1 MADTPVAPEETPDT
15 PVAPEETPAAAE
27 AVVINVGDPIEARC
41 TKCRAN
47 NPHVI
52 ITMVEDAPLKV
63 QCDIC
68 SREHKFRLPSV
79 KKKPAARRVVDPKV
93 AERKEWETLRPDM
106 NEKDAKDYSMT
117 GAFKVDSLIKHA
129 TFGLGLVQRVAG
141 TQKIEVLFEDGK
153 KLMRCK

>member
-1 MADTPVAPEETPDT
+1 MSDTPVT
-15 PVAPEETPAAAE
+15 PEETPATAE
-27 AVVINVGDPIEARC
+27 KVVLVAGDPIEARC

-52 ITMVEDAPLKV
+52 ITMADDSPLKV
-63 QCDIC
+63 QCDVC
-68 SREHKFRLPSV
+68 SRQHKYRLPSAP
-79 KKKPAARRVVDPKV
+79 KKPSVRRVVDPKV
-93 AERKEWETLRPDM
+93 AERKEWELLRPEM

-117 GAFKVDSLIKHA
+117 GSFKVDSLIKHA
-129 TFGLGLVQRVAG
+129 TFGLGVVQRVAG

>member
-1 MADTPVAPEETPDT
+1 MADTPVAPEET

-27 AVVINVGDPIEARC
+27 KVVHAVGDPIEARC

-52 ITMVEDAPLKV
+52 ISLAEEDPLKV

-68 SREHKFRLPSV
+68 AREHKYRPPSAP
-79 KKKPAARRVVDPKV
+79 KKPAVRRVVDPKV
-93 AERKEWETLRPDM
+93 AERKEWELLRPEM
-106 NEKDAKDYSMT
+106 NEKDAKAYSMT
-117 GAFKVDSLIKHA
+117 NSYKINSLIKHSA
-129 TFGLGLVQRVAG
+129 FGLGLVQRVAG

-153 KLMRCK
+153 KLMRCG